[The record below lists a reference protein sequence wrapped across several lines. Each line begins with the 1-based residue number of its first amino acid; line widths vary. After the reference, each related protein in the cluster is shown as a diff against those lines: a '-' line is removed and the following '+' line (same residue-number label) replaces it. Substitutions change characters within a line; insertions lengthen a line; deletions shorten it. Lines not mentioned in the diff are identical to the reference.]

1 MFRLRRSPNTL
12 PAKPRVGPSRPQAPP
27 PAPDRSPTRG
37 ERRPQPAGH
46 GTAPPPRAAP
56 RKGLWLQRRERG
68 PQERRRPGVQLAFQ
82 PSVTIMGPFG
92 SPVQQGHEREAPDV
106 VQAVE
111 RLPQLASDDLAE
123 YVPAEGPELLVQL
136 PEFLGL
142 GRWRL
147 ETFRS
152 GNDAPD
158 ATALVLEDR
167 AAHPLRVRHEVGL
180 FEVHEV
186 E

>member
-1 MFRLRRSPNTL
+1 M
-12 PAKPRVGPSRPQAPP
+12 Q
-27 PAPDRSPTRG
+27 
-37 ERRPQPAGH
+37 
-46 GTAPPPRAAP
+46 
-56 RKGLWLQRRERG
+56 GLGFEWRERG
-68 PQERRRPGVQLAFQ
+68 RQARRRLGIQLALQ
-82 PSVTIMGPFG
+82 PPVTLVGAPG
-92 SPVQQGHEREAPDV
+92 CPVQQGHEREAPDV

-111 RLPQLASDDLAE
+111 CLPQLASDDLAE

-186 E
+186 ELDRFPSAPS